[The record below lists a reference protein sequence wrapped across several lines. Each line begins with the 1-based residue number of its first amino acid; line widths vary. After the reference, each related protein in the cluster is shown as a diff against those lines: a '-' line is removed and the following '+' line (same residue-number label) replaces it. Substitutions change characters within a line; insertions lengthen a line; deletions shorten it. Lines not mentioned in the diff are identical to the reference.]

1 MHRQAQVFYNRR
13 EDAGAHIAPRCTVM
27 AENKTENFEELEGET
42 CFLIDEDG
50 NENPFEIIGRLEI
63 EGNEYLAFMPIDSD
77 ECEYV
82 ILKKERDEN
91 GEDVYV
97 TIDDDDEFESVAE
110 VFEDEVFGDLDLD
123 MLDGD
128 GEEEEE

>member
-1 MHRQAQVFYNRR
+1 MHITMADN
-13 EDAGAHIAPRCTVM
+13 M
-27 AENKTENFEELEGET
+27 AENYEELEGET

-50 NENPFEIIGRLEI
+50 NENPFEIIGKMEI
-63 EGNEYLAFMPIDSD
+63 EGVEYIAFMPIDSD

-82 ILKKERDEN
+82 ILKKDRDEN

-110 VFEDEVFGDLDLD
+110 AFEDEIFGDLDLD
-123 MLDGD
+123 ALEDD
-128 GEEEEE
+128 EEEE

>member
-1 MHRQAQVFYNRR
+1 MKGGRGA
-13 EDAGAHIAPRCTVM
+13 AGCAVRLQM
-27 AENKTENFEELEGET
+27 AENMAENFEELDGET
-42 CFLIDEDG
+42 CFLIDEEG

-63 EGNEYLAFMPIDSD
+63 NGSEYIAFMPIESD

-82 ILKKERDEN
+82 ILKKDRDEN

-123 MLDGD
+123 DFED
-128 GEEEEE
+128 EDEDE

>member
-1 MHRQAQVFYNRR
+1 
-13 EDAGAHIAPRCTVM
+13 M
-27 AENKTENFEELEGET
+27 AENMAENFEELDGET

-63 EGNEYLAFMPIDSD
+63 DGCEYIAFMPIESD

-91 GEDVYV
+91 GEDVYA
-97 TIDDDDEFESVAE
+97 TIDDDDEFEKVAE
-110 VFEDEVFGDLDLD
+110 AFEDEIFSDLDLD
-123 MLDGD
+123 EFEAD
-128 GEEEEE
+128 EEDDDE

>member
-1 MHRQAQVFYNRR
+1 M
-13 EDAGAHIAPRCTVM
+13 PRLALRCAVM
-27 AENKTENFEELEGET
+27 AENMAENFEELEGET

-50 NENPFEIIGRLEI
+50 NETPFEIIGKLEI
-63 EGNEYLAFMPIDSD
+63 EGCEYIAFMPIDSD

-91 GEDVYV
+91 GDDVYV

-110 VFEDEVFGDLDLD
+110 VFEDEIFGDLDLD

-128 GEEEEE
+128 DEDEE

>member
-1 MHRQAQVFYNRR
+1 MAARIR
-13 EDAGAHIAPRCTVM
+13 M
-27 AENKTENFEELEGET
+27 AENMAENFEELEGET

-50 NENPFEIIGRLEI
+50 NENPFEIIGKLEI
-63 EGNEYLAFMPIDSD
+63 DGNEYIAFMPINSD

-82 ILKKERDEN
+82 ILKRDRDEN

-110 VFEDEVFGDLDLD
+110 VFEDEIFGDLDLD
-123 MLDGD
+123 ALEEDT
-128 GEEEEE
+128 EEEE